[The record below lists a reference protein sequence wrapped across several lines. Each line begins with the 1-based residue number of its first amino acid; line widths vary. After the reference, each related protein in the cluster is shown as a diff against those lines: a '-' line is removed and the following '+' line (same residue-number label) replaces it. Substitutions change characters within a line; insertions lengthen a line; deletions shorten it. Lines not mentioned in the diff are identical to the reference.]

1 MTQRPLADPQVRSHR
16 RALWGCGAEGPSP
29 WQQPVD
35 VRDMLSS
42 HVLALMPARM
52 PTRTSAHRPAHFTGL
67 VLALVWVLALGMSS
81 PARADAVLSQQKN
94 CNACHA
100 MDGAITGPS
109 LKAVAQKYAGDR
121 TAADK
126 LTTRILKGGVGVWG
140 PVPMPANP
148 QLSEAEARRLA
159 VWILGLK

>member
-1 MTQRPLADPQVRSHR
+1 VTPRPLAFPLMFGHRS
-16 RALWGCGAEGPSP
+16 APMGCDAVQPSDSRLP
-29 WQQPVD
+29 ADLGGHQ
-35 VRDMLSS
+35 LSRVPLGMPK
-42 HVLALMPARM
+42 HLPAHMTGLMLALMC
-52 PTRTSAHRPAHFTGL
+52 
-67 VLALVWVLALGMSS
+67 WLALGVPSL
-81 PARADAVLSQQKN
+81 ARADAALSQQKN

-100 MDGAITGPS
+100 MEGTITGPS
-109 LKAVAQKYAGDR
+109 LKAMAQKYANDR

>member
-1 MTQRPLADPQVRSHR
+1 M
-16 RALWGCGAEGPSP
+16 
-29 WQQPVD
+29 
-35 VRDMLSS
+35 
-42 HVLALMPARM
+42 
-52 PTRTSAHRPAHFTGL
+52 L
-67 VLALVWVLALGMSS
+67 VLMGTLGLSS
-81 PARADAVLSQQKN
+81 PAQADPVLSQQKN

-109 LKAVAQKYAGDR
+109 LKAVAQKYASDR
-121 TAADK
+121 AAADK
-126 LTTRILKGGVGVWG
+126 LTARILKGGVGVWG

>member
-1 MTQRPLADPQVRSHR
+1 MFAM
-16 RALWGCGAEGPSP
+16 EG
-29 WQQPVD
+29 
-35 VRDMLSS
+35 
-42 HVLALMPARM
+42 
-52 PTRTSAHRPAHFTGL
+52 T
-67 VLALVWVLALGMSS
+67 
-81 PARADAVLSQQKN
+81 
-94 CNACHA
+94 
-100 MDGAITGPS
+100 ITGPS
-109 LKAVAQKYAGDR
+109 LKAMAQKYANDR

>member
-1 MTQRPLADPQVRSHR
+1 MDCDAV
-16 RALWGCGAEGPSP
+16 GPSP
-29 WQQPVD
+29 SRLPANVPAIL
-35 VRDMLSS
+35 RDQMTFQMLARKPA
-42 HVLALMPARM
+42 HTTGLMLALMC
-52 PTRTSAHRPAHFTGL
+52 L
-67 VLALVWVLALGMSS
+67 LALGMPT
-81 PARADAVLSQQKN
+81 PARADAALSQQKN

-109 LKAVAQKYAGDR
+109 LKAVAQKYASDR

-126 LTTRILKGGVGVWG
+126 LTTRILKGGTGVWG
-140 PVPMPANP
+140 SVPMPANP

>member
-16 RALWGCGAEGPSP
+16 RAPLGCG
-29 WQQPVD
+29 V
-35 VRDMLSS
+35 VRPRHSRL
-42 HVLALMPARM
+42 
-52 PTRTSAHRPAHFTGL
+52 SAHLTGM
-67 VLALVWVLALGMSS
+67 VLALVWAVGLGLPS

-100 MDGAITGPS
+100 MDGPITGPS
-109 LKAVAQKYAGDR
+109 FKAMAQKYANDR
-121 TAADK
+121 AAADK

-148 QLSEAEARRLA
+148 QLNDAEARRLA

>member
-1 MTQRPLADPQVRSHR
+1 MTQRPLVYP
-16 RALWGCGAEGPSP
+16 
-29 WQQPVD
+29 
-35 VRDMLSS
+35 
-42 HVLALMPARM
+42 
-52 PTRTSAHRPAHFTGL
+52 
-67 VLALVWVLALGMSS
+67 LVWVLALGMSS

-109 LKAVAQKYAGDR
+109 LKAVAQKSAGDR

-140 PVPMPANP
+140 PVPMPANA
-148 QLSEAEARRLA
+148 QVNESEAKTLA
-159 VWILGLK
+159 AWVLNLK

>member
-1 MTQRPLADPQVRSHR
+1 MTPRP
-16 RALWGCGAEGPSP
+16 
-29 WQQPVD
+29 
-35 VRDMLSS
+35 
-42 HVLALMPARM
+42 VLGLTAGM
-52 PTRTSAHRPAHFTGL
+52 L
-67 VLALVWVLALGMSS
+67 VLMGTLGLSS
-81 PARADAVLSQQKN
+81 PARADSVLSQQKN

>member
-1 MTQRPLADPQVRSHR
+1 MRT
-16 RALWGCGAEGPSP
+16 
-29 WQQPVD
+29 
-35 VRDMLSS
+35 
-42 HVLALMPARM
+42 LMPALM
-52 PTRTSAHRPAHFTGL
+52 L
-67 VLALVWVLALGMSS
+67 VTLWVLGLHG

-100 MDGAITGPS
+100 MEGAITGPS
-109 LKAVAQKYAGDR
+109 FKAVAQKYASDR

-126 LTTRILKGGVGVWG
+126 LTTRILKGGTGVWG
-140 PVPMPANP
+140 SVPMPANP

>member
-1 MTQRPLADPQVRSHR
+1 MTGL
-16 RALWGCGAEGPSP
+16 
-29 WQQPVD
+29 
-35 VRDMLSS
+35 M
-42 HVLALMPARM
+42 LALMC
-52 PTRTSAHRPAHFTGL
+52 L
-67 VLALVWVLALGMSS
+67 LALGVPSL
-81 PARADAVLSQQKN
+81 ARADAALSQQKN

-100 MDGAITGPS
+100 MEGTITGPS
-109 LKAVAQKYAGDR
+109 LNAMAQKYANDR
-121 TAADK
+121 AAADK

>member
-1 MTQRPLADPQVRSHR
+1 L
-16 RALWGCGAEGPSP
+16 
-29 WQQPVD
+29 
-35 VRDMLSS
+35 
-42 HVLALMPARM
+42 
-52 PTRTSAHRPAHFTGL
+52 TGM
-67 VLALVWVLALGMSS
+67 VLALVWVAALGLPG

-100 MDGAITGPS
+100 MDEPITGPS
-109 LKAVAQKYAGDR
+109 FKAMAQKYANDR
-121 TAADK
+121 AAADK

-148 QLSEAEARRLA
+148 QLNDAEARRLA

>member
-1 MTQRPLADPQVRSHR
+1 MPAHMTGL
-16 RALWGCGAEGPSP
+16 
-29 WQQPVD
+29 
-35 VRDMLSS
+35 M
-42 HVLALMPARM
+42 LALMC
-52 PTRTSAHRPAHFTGL
+52 L
-67 VLALVWVLALGMSS
+67 LALALPT
-81 PARADAVLSQQKN
+81 PARADSVLSQQKN

-100 MDGAITGPS
+100 MEGTITGPS
-109 LKAVAQKYAGDR
+109 LKAVAQKYANDG

>member
-1 MTQRPLADPQVRSHR
+1 MPAHMTGL
-16 RALWGCGAEGPSP
+16 
-29 WQQPVD
+29 
-35 VRDMLSS
+35 M
-42 HVLALMPARM
+42 LALMC
-52 PTRTSAHRPAHFTGL
+52 L
-67 VLALVWVLALGMSS
+67 LALGVPSL
-81 PARADAVLSQQKN
+81 ARADAALSQQKN

-100 MDGAITGPS
+100 MEGTITGPS
-109 LKAVAQKYAGDR
+109 LKAMAQKYANDR

-148 QLSEAEARRLA
+148 QLNDAEARRLA

>member
-1 MTQRPLADPQVRSHR
+1 
-16 RALWGCGAEGPSP
+16 
-29 WQQPVD
+29 
-35 VRDMLSS
+35 
-42 HVLALMPARM
+42 MPAHM
-52 PTRTSAHRPAHFTGL
+52 TGL
-67 VLALVWVLALGMSS
+67 MLAMMCLLALGLPS

-109 LKAVAQKYAGDR
+109 LKAVAQRYANDR
-121 TAADK
+121 AAADK

>member
-1 MTQRPLADPQVRSHR
+1 M
-16 RALWGCGAEGPSP
+16 GCGAVQPSHS
-29 WQQPVD
+29 
-35 VRDMLSS
+35 RL
-42 HVLALMPARM
+42 
-52 PTRTSAHRPAHFTGL
+52 PAHLAGL
-67 VLALVWVLALGMSS
+67 VLALAWVVALAVPSL
-81 PARADAVLSQQKN
+81 ARADAVLSQQKN

-100 MDGAITGPS
+100 MEGTITGPS
-109 LKAVAQKYAGDR
+109 LKAVAQKYANDR

>member
-16 RALWGCGAEGPSP
+16 RAPLGCGAEGPSP
-29 WQQPVD
+29 RLQPVD
-35 VRDMLSS
+35 VRDRLSFD
-42 HVLALMPARM
+42 VLALMPART
-52 PTRTSAHRPAHFTGL
+52 PTRISALRPAHFTGL
-67 VLALVWVLALGMSS
+67 VLALVWVAALGLPC
-81 PARADAVLSQQKN
+81 PAQADPVLSQQKN

-109 LKAVAQKYAGDR
+109 LKAVAQKYASDR

>member
-1 MTQRPLADPQVRSHR
+1 M
-16 RALWGCGAEGPSP
+16 GCGLVRPSP
-29 WQQPVD
+29 RQQPVD

-42 HVLALMPARM
+42 DVLALMPARM
-52 PTRTSAHRPAHFTGL
+52 PTRMSALRPAHVTGL

-109 LKAVAQKYAGDR
+109 LKAVAQKYASDR
-121 TAADK
+121 AAADK

>member
-1 MTQRPLADPQVRSHR
+1 MFSHR
-16 RALWGCGAEGPSP
+16 SSPMGCGAQGLSP
-29 WQQPVD
+29 RQLTSD
-35 VRDMLSS
+35 LGGLL
-42 HVLALMPARM
+42 LAL
-52 PTRTSAHRPAHFTGL
+52 TGL
-67 VLALVWVLALGMSS
+67 LALALPS

-94 CNACHA
+94 CHACHA
-100 MDGAITGPS
+100 MEGAITGPS
-109 LKAVAQKYAGDR
+109 LKAMAQKYASDR
-121 TAADK
+121 AAADK

>member
-1 MTQRPLADPQVRSHR
+1 MS
-16 RALWGCGAEGPSP
+16 AL
-29 WQQPVD
+29 
-35 VRDMLSS
+35 
-42 HVLALMPARM
+42 
-52 PTRTSAHRPAHFTGL
+52 RPAHFTGL

-81 PARADAVLSQQKN
+81 SARADAVLSQQKN

-148 QLSEAEARRLA
+148 PLRDAEARRLA
-159 VWILGLK
+159 VWILALK